1 MQPSL
6 EPEWSLIK
14 IIILNLANTFPGD
27 LDAHALVICPNHRN
41 IRQEPVYL
49 IFRMKYSAIIVI
61 KTENLLNTVIIGK
74 DRAWVPPRPNIM
86 LPEMGFTKNY

>member
-1 MQPSL
+1 MKSKTFQI
-6 EPEWSLIK
+6 IK
-14 IIILNLANTFPGD
+14 
-27 LDAHALVICPNHRN
+27 N

-61 KTENLLNTVIIGK
+61 NTENLLNTVIIGK

-86 LPEMGFTKNY
+86 LPEMDYIKS